1 MPDFS
6 LPEIVTRLRAAPA
19 WQRKNELDLL
29 AGSLEALAPAVAG
42 KPVALGDDTAVIELP
57 EGNLL
62 LAAEV
67 IYPPLVAANP
77 YLAGRS
83 AVLANVNDV
92 YAMGGEPLALV
103 DTILA
108 PDKALAAEILR
119 GLRDGCARYGL
130 ALVGGHLTAN
140 AGVASVTACILG
152 RARHI
157 LSSFNARPGDTL
169 LHVVNLKGRF
179 HPQFPFWDCSE
190 HLSDAEL
197 RRDLGLLPAAA
208 EAGWCDAARD
218 ISMAGVIGSLLMML
232 ELSGAG
238 AEVELDEVPQPPA
251 AADRYFDWLLGF
263 PSYGFVLSA
272 RPRHVAAL
280 RASFADYAITCA
292 PIGQVTSERRVY
304 LCRGGEQQLLF
315 DLEKQGFMGLAPQAA
330 PKEESL

>member
-6 LPEIVTRLRAAPA
+6 LAEIVARLRAAPA

-29 AGSLEALAPAVAG
+29 AGSLDALVPTVAG
-42 KPVALGDDTAVIELP
+42 KPVPLGDDTAVIQLP

-67 IYPPLVAANP
+67 VYPPLVAADP

-119 GLRDGCARYGL
+119 GLRDGCARYGV
-130 ALVGGHLTAN
+130 ALVGGHLTAIG
-140 AGVASVTACILG
+140 AVASLTACILG
-152 RARHI
+152 RAKSI
-157 LSSFNARPGDTL
+157 LSSFNARPGDAI
-169 LHVVNLKGRF
+169 LHVVNLQGQF
-179 HPQFPFWDCSE
+179 HPHFPFWDCSA

-197 RRDLGLLPAAA
+197 RRHLALLPAIA

-218 ISMAGVIGSLLMML
+218 ISMAGVVGSLLMML

-238 AEVELDEVPQPPA
+238 AVVVLDDIPIPPA
-251 AADRYFDWLLGF
+251 AAERFFDWLLGF

-280 RASFADYAITCA
+280 QTAFGRYGITCA
-292 PIGQVTSERRVY
+292 SIGEVTLERQVFLRRA
-304 LCRGGEQQLLF
+304 GEEQLLF
-315 DLEKQGFMGLAPQAA
+315 DLDQESFMGLARQPA
-330 PKEESL
+330 PAR